1 MGLVLLA
8 GTGRPGT
15 PLFASLLAR
24 LEPKRVAISLAAM
37 ADQPAL
43 IKKALGWFAGRAFGD
58 AKVERFSVE
67 GERDAQKPD
76 EARAIV
82 ERADLIYL
90 AGGDPVVGA
99 EVLRQSGAADWL
111 RAARERGAHLAGGSA
126 GSILLGAFW
135 ARWPDEPDGKP
146 FDGGTLVECT
156 GVLPDLVVDT
166 HAEEDDWAELKLVA
180 GMLDAAG
187 RAPRLYGIPTNGAL
201 IADTDGRLEP
211 AGDAPFVL
219 RA

>member
-8 GTGRPGT
+8 GMGRPGT

-24 LEPKRVAISLAAM
+24 VQPKRVAISLAAM
-37 ADQPAL
+37 AAEPAL
-43 IKKALGWFAGRAFGD
+43 VKKALGWFAGRAFGD
-58 AKVERFSVE
+58 AEVERFAVE
-67 GERDAQKPD
+67 GERDAQKPAD
-76 EARAIV
+76 ARAIV

-99 EVLRQSGAADWL
+99 EVLRKSGADAWL
-111 RAARERGAHLAGGSA
+111 RAARRRGAHLAGGSA
-126 GSILLGAFW
+126 GSILLGAAW

-156 GVLPDLVVDT
+156 GVIPDLVVDT
-166 HAEEDDWAELKLVA
+166 HAEEDDWAELELVA
-180 GMLDAAG
+180 GMLAAQK

-201 IADTDGRLEP
+201 IVHPDGRLEP
-211 AGDAPFVL
+211 AGDPPFVL